1 MIVQWLLD
9 VLGVFFAGVLDLIP
23 DSPDIDAVLGGINDG
38 IQGVAA
44 VIEPLGV
51 LIPFNIV
58 TIIAAGWIAV
68 SAYWLGTLVFRV
80 ITFLVKL

>member
-1 MIVQWLLD
+1 MIIQWLLD

-23 DSPDIDAVLGGINDG
+23 DSPDIDGVLSGIRDG
-38 IQGVAA
+38 IQGVGT

-58 TIIAAGWIAV
+58 TIIAGGWIAV
-68 SAYWLGTLVFRV
+68 CAYWIGTLVFRV